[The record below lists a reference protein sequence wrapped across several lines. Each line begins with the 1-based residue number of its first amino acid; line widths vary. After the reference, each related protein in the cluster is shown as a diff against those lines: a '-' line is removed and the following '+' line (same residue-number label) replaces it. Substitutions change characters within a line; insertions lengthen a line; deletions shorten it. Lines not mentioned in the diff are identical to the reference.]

1 MQCLFDLKILQSCVP
16 FTFVVL
22 LQFRNIKFHWYWKP
36 PLKYVFM
43 QFSEIK
49 PLNKKKLLLAL
60 INYLSLV
67 VIRTMKEKNQSTC
80 LEVYFFFTV

>member
-1 MQCLFDLKILQSCVP
+1 MQCLFDLKILQRCIP

-22 LQFRNIKFHWYWKP
+22 LQFRNIKFHLYWKP

-49 PLNKKKLLLAL
+49 PLKKKLLLAL

-67 VIRTMKEKNQSTC
+67 VFRTMKEKKISQ
-80 LEVYFFFTV
+80 LA